1 MYAFIPH
8 ASGSLILLE
17 FAMRMTPTRIA
28 SQAILPKCSARS
40 CDSHIFSYLL
50 FSLTDCVIL
59 GISTATEGGVVEQR
73 SGHLQWSQYLDNDA
87 DDGSESVG

>member
-17 FAMRMTPTRIA
+17 FAMRMTHSRIA
-28 SQAILPKCSARS
+28 SQAIVPKCSARS

-59 GISTATEGGVVEQR
+59 GISTAVHFG
-73 SGHLQWSQYLDNDA
+73 NDKW
-87 DDGSESVG
+87 